1 MSPGQSLIVRHPN
14 GQAVSASIPEGF
26 RVGQTFHVQFPL
38 VVSGVAVGPQQHSNA
53 ESYKP
58 PQQQQPTNGVVSVF
72 GGGVSQPPQGQI
84 RQQQQQQ
91 QQQPQPQGKK
101 KKYKRCSEEMLLLHN
116 KGLVKIKVPPNL
128 QAGDKM
134 RVQIPDG
141 RTINAVVPPGKNP
154 SEYFHVKVPPK
165 KQNFHDN
172 PVAVLAPMALGPL
185 FM

>member
-1 MSPGQSLIVRHPN
+1 MSPGQSLMVRHPN
-14 GQAVSASIPEGF
+14 GQVVSVSIPKGF

-38 VVSGVAVGPQQHSNA
+38 VVSRVAVGPQQPSNA
-53 ESYKP
+53 EPYKP
-58 PQQQQPTNGVVSVF
+58 PQQQQPTDGFVSGF
-72 GGGVSQPPQGQI
+72 GGGASQPLPGQI
-84 RQQQQQQ
+84 RPQQ
-91 QQQPQPQGKK
+91 QPQGKK

-141 RTINAVVPPGKNP
+141 RTINAVVPPGKSP

-172 PVAVLAPMALGPL
+172 PVAILPMTLGPL